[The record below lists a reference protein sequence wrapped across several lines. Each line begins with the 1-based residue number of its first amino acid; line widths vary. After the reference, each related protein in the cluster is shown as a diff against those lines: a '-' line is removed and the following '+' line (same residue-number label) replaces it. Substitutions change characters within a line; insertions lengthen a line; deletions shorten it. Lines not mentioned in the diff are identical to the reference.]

1 MGEVSIKK
9 NTVAEKASDII
20 SVFLMLAL
28 VLITFFV
35 YKIFITGN
43 NKEYLSATLELLKMI
58 NSFLAII
65 SVISC
70 SILYKK
76 TKKNTVFT
84 LILVYIGLVIGII
97 TDQFDYFTFI
107 SNEFYISDYIMISTS
122 ILRMLILYTI
132 LFPKS
137 KLYKFIKE
145 NRGFS
150 LIFVVIYSFIVGII
164 EKYLRGTIL
173 NIPDSVFVY
182 YNVFL
187 FISYY
192 IIAIRLIFISL
203 KEKSVIVGCFSV
215 SLALLGI
222 KAIYAIYAH
231 TGLYFDIMLTS
242 ILITYISFIS
252 VIIGTVIELYL
263 LYEESKILNEELQ
276 KFYNLAHYNSHTY
289 MFICDNKF
297 NVSYMNNKIKE
308 GFSNDISN
316 EKFREL
322 ILEIEDVKEKIPEI
336 LRELKRTGMW
346 RGILTDVKKDEIIDC
361 FIQLIHSDKGE
372 NQILVSYINISNNI
386 RLESEIQ
393 AHKLNDIKKAE
404 FISTLSHE
412 LKTPLNIFASS
423 VQLLDSFSDG
433 DKEEFVYKYKKHSP
447 YLALNCKRMLRLIN
461 NIIDLTK
468 IDVGMIKPNF
478 GNYEIVSL
486 IEEIALSIIP
496 YGMSKNIDIEFDTNV
511 EEKIMAFDFEKLER
525 IMLNLLSNSIK
536 YNKANGKIE
545 VLLNDCGD
553 SFNIAVRDTGIGIP
567 SDKLEYIFERFRQV
581 ENRLRKSNE
590 GSGIGL
596 SLVKDLIEIQDGI
609 IEVKSELGIGSEF
622 KIKLPV
628 KVLSEEHDFNKEY
641 FDNDSN
647 DLVKR
652 MNIEFSD
659 IYL

>member
-84 LILVYIGLVIGII
+84 LILVYIGLAIGII

-203 KEKSVIVGCFSV
+203 KEKNVIVGCFSV
-215 SLALLGI
+215 SLAL
-222 KAIYAIYAH
+222 
-231 TGLYFDIMLTS
+231 
-242 ILITYISFIS
+242 
-252 VIIGTVIELYL
+252 
-263 LYEESKILNEELQ
+263 
-276 KFYNLAHYNSHTY
+276 
-289 MFICDNKF
+289 
-297 NVSYMNNKIKE
+297 
-308 GFSNDISN
+308 
-316 EKFREL
+316 
-322 ILEIEDVKEKIPEI
+322 
-336 LRELKRTGMW
+336 
-346 RGILTDVKKDEIIDC
+346 
-361 FIQLIHSDKGE
+361 
-372 NQILVSYINISNNI
+372 
-386 RLESEIQ
+386 
-393 AHKLNDIKKAE
+393 
-404 FISTLSHE
+404 
-412 LKTPLNIFASS
+412 
-423 VQLLDSFSDG
+423 
-433 DKEEFVYKYKKHSP
+433 
-447 YLALNCKRMLRLIN
+447 
-461 NIIDLTK
+461 
-468 IDVGMIKPNF
+468 
-478 GNYEIVSL
+478 
-486 IEEIALSIIP
+486 
-496 YGMSKNIDIEFDTNV
+496 
-511 EEKIMAFDFEKLER
+511 
-525 IMLNLLSNSIK
+525 
-536 YNKANGKIE
+536 
-545 VLLNDCGD
+545 
-553 SFNIAVRDTGIGIP
+553 
-567 SDKLEYIFERFRQV
+567 
-581 ENRLRKSNE
+581 
-590 GSGIGL
+590 
-596 SLVKDLIEIQDGI
+596 
-609 IEVKSELGIGSEF
+609 
-622 KIKLPV
+622 
-628 KVLSEEHDFNKEY
+628 
-641 FDNDSN
+641 
-647 DLVKR
+647 
-652 MNIEFSD
+652 
-659 IYL
+659 

>member
-84 LILVYIGLVIGII
+84 LILVYIGLAIGII

-222 KAIYAIYAH
+222 KAIYAIYVH

-461 NIIDLTK
+461 NIIDTAK
-468 IDVGMIKPNF
+468 IESGSYQLNIREHD
-478 GNYEIVSL
+478 IVYIVEEATLSL
-486 IEEIALSIIP
+486 KDYIERKGIELIIDP
-496 YGMSKNIDIEFDTNV
+496 EM
-511 EEKIMAFDFEKLER
+511 EEKIIKCDEHEIER
-525 IMLNLLSNSIK
+525 CIVNLVSNAAK
-536 YNKANGKIE
+536 FTPEGGTIE
-545 VLLNDCGD
+545 VTIEDLDEKVK
-553 SFNIAVRDTGIGIP
+553 IIVKDTGIGI
-567 SDKLEYIFERFRQV
+567 DKKYHDSIFNRFNQV
-581 ENRLRKSNE
+581 IDQGAESKG
-590 GSGIGL
+590 GSGLGL
-596 SLVKDLIEIQDGI
+596 TITKQI
-609 IEVKSELGIGSEF
+609 IDMHGGQISVESELGKGCKFI
-622 KIKLPV
+622 IIL
-628 KVLSEEHDFNKEY
+628 
-641 FDNDSN
+641 
-647 DLVKR
+647 
-652 MNIEFSD
+652 
-659 IYL
+659 